1 MPCRVPEECPAD
13 VEAIITRCLDS
24 VPEKRPSA
32 RELVEFMVQLPQQ
45 FSREGTGV
53 DGSTELS
60 SSEAPASPDASQV
73 MACITLTTQLMQLL
87 QPRQTGST
95 CLTKQGLCSLITLL

>member
-1 MPCRVPEECPAD
+1 M
-13 VEAIITRCLDS
+13 EAIITRCLDS

-60 SSEAPASPDASQV
+60 SSEAPCSAEASQA
-73 MACITLTTQLMQLL
+73 MSPASQPATQLI
-87 QPRQTGST
+87 S
-95 CLTKQGLCSLITLL
+95 CVSLRGW